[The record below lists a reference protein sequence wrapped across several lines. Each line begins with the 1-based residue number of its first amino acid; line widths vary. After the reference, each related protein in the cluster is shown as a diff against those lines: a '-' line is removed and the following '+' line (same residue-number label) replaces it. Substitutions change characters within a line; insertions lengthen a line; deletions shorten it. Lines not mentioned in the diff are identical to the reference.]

1 MPTITLYVP
10 DQEPYALDISGL
22 EQVTVGR
29 AEENSIVIDH
39 GSLSGSHAVITNNNR
54 GNYQVNDL
62 GSTNGT
68 FLNGE
73 PVTEAIVETGSQI
86 SFGEVL
92 AVLDLEDGAN
102 AEAAGAEEAAADS
115 GAGDGGAYTSGISAD
130 IAESSTKP
138 ADFKNLSP
146 IEKVVKKDTLG
157 MVAMLVGVVAI
168 IAAIAVIGLAF
179 TMKAA

>member
-54 GNYQVNDL
+54 GSYQVNDL

-73 PVTEAIVETGSQI
+73 PVTEATVETGSQI

-102 AEAAGAEEAAADS
+102 AAAEEPAAET
-115 GAGDGGAYTSGISAD
+115 GAGDGYTSGISAD
-130 IAESSTKP
+130 IAESSARP

-157 MVAMLVGVVAI
+157 MVAMLLGVVAI
-168 IAAIAVIGLAF
+168 IAAIAVVGLAF

>member
-29 AEENSIVIDH
+29 AEDNSIVLDH

-92 AVLDLEDGAN
+92 AVLDLEDGAA
-102 AEAAGAEEAAADS
+102 AEAEEPAAEM
-115 GAGDGGAYTSGISAD
+115 GGGDGSGYASGIAAEIAD
-130 IAESSTKP
+130 SSTKP

-146 IEKVVKKDTLG
+146 IEKIVKKDTLG
-157 MVAMLVGVVAI
+157 MVATLVGVVAI
-168 IAAIAVIGLAF
+168 IAAIAVIGFAF
-179 TMKAA
+179 TMKAV

>member
-10 DQEPYALDISGL
+10 NQEPYALDISGL

-29 AEENSIVIDH
+29 AEENSIVIEH
-39 GSLSGSHAVITNNNR
+39 GSLSGAHAVITNNNR

-92 AVLDLEDGAN
+92 AVLDLEDGAG
-102 AEAAGAEEAAADS
+102 EAADEAMATEQDSGEGSGYVSGTSAEIADS
-115 GAGDGGAYTSGISAD
+115 
-130 IAESSTKP
+130 SSKP

-146 IEKVVKKDTLG
+146 IDKIEKKDTLG

-179 TMKAA
+179 SMRAA

>member
-29 AEENSIVIDH
+29 AEDNSIVLDH

-54 GNYQVNDL
+54 GSYQVNDL

-92 AVLDLEDGAN
+92 AVLDLEDS
-102 AEAAGAEEAAADS
+102 AGAAAEEPAADHSAGEGS
-115 GAGDGGAYTSGISAD
+115 GYGSGISAD
-130 IAESSTKP
+130 IADSSAKP

-146 IEKVVKKDTLG
+146 IEKVVKKDTLS

-168 IAAIAVIGLAF
+168 LAAVAVVGLAF

>member
-102 AEAAGAEEAAADS
+102 AGAEEAAADS

>member
-92 AVLDLEDGAN
+92 AVLDLEDGAGT
-102 AEAAGAEEAAADS
+102 AAEEPAADP
-115 GAGDGGAYTSGISAD
+115 GDGSGYTSGVSAD

-168 IAAIAVIGLAF
+168 VAAIAVIGLAF
-179 TMKAA
+179 TMTAA